1 MATGDIVKFGTLLS
15 NGNRFKQKTTL
26 EIYNG
31 AYRNMGFDSN
41 DFTFVDALN
50 EEEKWTWIE
59 ANIDIGEIYICT
71 SILSAVGSY
80 NSLLSKIANKI
91 IQIEGKTY
99 QLVFLTKEQI
109 EEQVP
114 LNVAN
119 MIDFAENTGKYVEA
133 YTCTTQRNV
142 IQYND
147 NLIKNAVYMCHFM
160 RNE

>member
-59 ANIDIGEIYICT
+59 ANIDIGKIYICT

-80 NSLLSKIANKI
+80 NSLLSKTSAHTFS
-91 IQIEGKTY
+91 QT
-99 QLVFLTKEQI
+99 
-109 EEQVP
+109 
-114 LNVAN
+114 A
-119 MIDFAENTGKYVEA
+119 
-133 YTCTTQRNV
+133 
-142 IQYND
+142 
-147 NLIKNAVYMCHFM
+147 
-160 RNE
+160 

>member
-59 ANIDIGEIYICT
+59 ANIDIENIYM
-71 SILSAVGSY
+71 Y
-80 NSLLSKIANKI
+80 FY
-91 IQIEGKTY
+91 IECSG
-99 QLVFLTKEQI
+99 FL
-109 EEQVP
+109 
-114 LNVAN
+114 
-119 MIDFAENTGKYVEA
+119 
-133 YTCTTQRNV
+133 
-142 IQYND
+142 
-147 NLIKNAVYMCHFM
+147 
-160 RNE
+160 